1 MHFAFDYCVKINQIL
16 KIYIMDQHI
25 AFFVAV
31 IGVVLVIAWVIISW
45 YNYRLKKRIIDSGP
59 INQDA
64 LDFIKKL
71 AGSGNEALKWGCV
84 IFSGGLGLV
93 ICSLIPYAY
102 DSALPYGLEA
112 MFIAAGFLVYYVIM
126 RK

>member
-1 MHFAFDYCVKINQIL
+1 
-16 KIYIMDQHI
+16 MDQHI

-31 IGVVLVIAWVIISW
+31 IGIVITIAWVIISW

-64 LDFIKKL
+64 LDFVKKL
-71 AGSGNEALKWGCV
+71 TGSGAEALKWGCI
-84 IFSGGLGLV
+84 IFSGGIGLV
-93 ICSLIPYAY
+93 VCSLIPYAY
-102 DSALPYGLEA
+102 DSVLPYGLEA

-126 RK
+126 RKQQQS